1 MWYVY
6 IINYLVINKKILPYA
21 TTWMKLE
28 DIMLSEISQSQKE
41 NYFMISQYEVS
52 KIVKPI
58 ETGRRIV
65 VC

>member
-1 MWYVY
+1 M
-6 IINYLVINKKILPYA
+6 KI
-21 TTWMKLE
+21 E

-41 NYFMISQYEVS
+41 KYFMISQYEVS

-65 VC
+65 VCQRLETDEWEAVVQQAQISVMQDE

>member
-1 MWYVY
+1 
-6 IINYLVINKKILPYA
+6 
-21 TTWMKLE
+21 
-28 DIMLSEISQSQKE
+28 MLSEISQSQKE

-65 VC
+65 VCQGLETDEWEAVVQQTQISIMQDE